1 MSAAVRRCHE
11 AVHAMGAPR
20 VNTTVRLGTRVDPD
34 QTLADS
40 MRSVELSRNGL
51 PLVAAEG

>member
-1 MSAAVRRCHE
+1 
-11 AVHAMGAPR
+11 MGAPR